1 MALLLA
7 PPLLAAPQI
16 IPMPVTANQVD
27 RGEMLVSIDN
37 DDVAMRV
44 SDLESLGISGT
55 AWDRLLMLSR
65 TLRAPLSIQGAEAIS
80 LQTLEPYVKYA
91 MNQENLSLELMVMP
105 SLLTPTSI
113 TARPSRPADIIYT
126 HDRTGFFNYSVSA
139 ANLKDVAGFGEAGLA
154 MPRGLFYS
162 SFSRPANGQ
171 VIRGM
176 SNFIF
181 DDRKRLNRWTLGDSV
196 VSPSDPLGGSA
207 ILTGVTVARNFNLD
221 PYFIRFPS
229 MNLAGTALTPSRV
242 DVYVNGI
249 LVSEQRVPPGPFE
262 LRNIQVTPGSGNTQL
277 VVRDAFGREQV
288 QTADYY
294 YSTNVLE
301 RGLSEFI
308 YSAGVEREQFG
319 VRSFARGDPAALAFH
334 RYGFSDWFTAGGR
347 AEVSRGLWSGGPTAS
362 VRTWIGDFGV
372 SGSFSRD
379 EGSSGAAG
387 ALSYLYLNRRFG
399 FGGQVQA
406 MSRDYATLS
415 LRKASD
421 RALSQ
426 ASAFASISGRR
437 GSLSAQFSR
446 NAMRDTENTTRET
459 LLASISVA
467 RGTSLIFSVGSV
479 DQGGVRHGEYFAGA
493 SFSLGSSATASAGF
507 SRQGGQYQ
515 STFEVDRPVPVGT
528 GMGYRIAS
536 TFSGDGT
543 HTGAASLSYQTAFG
557 RYDLTGDPF
566 QSGSRPSLSAAGGL
580 VFAGGTLKLSPPV
593 QDSYALVRVPGVDG
607 VRVFASNQLVGR
619 TDARGNL
626 LIPSLLSYYG
636 NPLRIEDKDVP
647 MTYQVDGVAKT
658 IAPPYR
664 GGAVVVFPVRQHRS
678 VTGKVSVL
686 SGKAEV
692 SAALGTFTLTKGSK
706 TWDSPIGRTDD
717 FDFEDIP
724 EGTYDALLEYRD
736 GTCRFQVT
744 VPPGGSVDLGRVV
757 CSVAK

>member
-37 DDVAMRV
+37 DEVAMRV

-55 AWDRLLMLSR
+55 GWNRLLMLSR

-80 LQTLEPYVKYA
+80 LETLEPYVKYV
-91 MNQENLSLELMVMP
+91 MNQENLSLELTVTP
-105 SLLTPTSI
+105 SLLALTSI
-113 TARPSRPADIIYT
+113 AARPSRPADIIYT

-139 ANLKDVAGFGEAGLA
+139 ANLKDIAGFGEAGLA
-154 MPRGLFYS
+154 MSRGLFYS
-162 SFSRPANGQ
+162 GFSRPANGQ

-176 SNFIF
+176 SNFTF
-181 DDRKRLNRWTLGDSV
+181 DDRKRLNRWTLGDAV

-207 ILTGVTVARNFNLD
+207 ILTGLTIARNFNLD
-221 PYFIRFPS
+221 PYFIRFPT
-229 MNLAGTALTPSRV
+229 MNLAGMALTPSRV
-242 DVYVNGI
+242 DVYVNGV
-249 LVSEQRVPPGPFE
+249 LVSEQEVPPGPFD
-262 LRNIQVTPGSGNTQL
+262 LRGIQVTPGSGSTRL

-301 RGLSEFI
+301 HGLSEFI

-319 VRSFARGDPAALAFH
+319 IRSFDYGDPAALAFH
-334 RYGFSDWFTAGGR
+334 RYGFTEWLTGGGR
-347 AEVSRGLWSGGPTAS
+347 AEASRGLWSAGPTAS
-362 VRTWIGDFGV
+362 VRTGIGDFGV
-372 SGSFSRD
+372 SGSFSGD
-379 EGSSGAAG
+379 HGSTGAAG

-399 FGGQVQA
+399 FGGQFQT
-406 MSRDYATLS
+406 MSREYATLS
-415 LRKASD
+415 LRKESD
-421 RALSQ
+421 RALTQ
-426 ASAFASISGRR
+426 ATAFASVSGRR
-437 GSLSAQFSR
+437 GSLSAQYSH
-446 NAMRDTENTTRET
+446 NAMRDTESFTRET

-467 RGTSLIFSVGSV
+467 RGTSLIVSAGSV
-479 DQGGVRHGEYFAGA
+479 DQGGVRHGEFFAGA
-493 SFSLGSSATASAGF
+493 SFSLGSSSTASAGF
-507 SRQGGQYQ
+507 SRQGGQHQ

-536 TFSGDGT
+536 AFSGDGT
-543 HTGAASLSYQTAFG
+543 HTGAASLSYQTPFG

-580 VFAGGTLKLSPPV
+580 VLAGGTLKLSPPV

-619 TDARGNL
+619 TDPRGNL

-647 MTYQVDGVAKT
+647 MTYQVDGVEKT

-664 GGAVVVFPVRQHRS
+664 GGAVVVFPVREHRS
-678 VTGKVSVL
+678 VTGKVGVS
-686 SGKAEV
+686 SGNREI
-692 SAALGTFTLTKGSK
+692 SPALGTFTLTKEAK
-706 TWDSPIGRTDD
+706 EWESPLGRTGD

-736 GTCRFQVT
+736 GTCRFRVK

-757 CSVAK
+757 CTQVK